1 MSNSGNKGEKMI
13 ETFIVGFLVGAFM
26 CVLVNYYISRRGF

>member
-13 ETFIVGFLVGAFM
+13 SAFIIGFLAGAFM
-26 CVLVNYYISRRGF
+26 CVLVNYYISHRGF